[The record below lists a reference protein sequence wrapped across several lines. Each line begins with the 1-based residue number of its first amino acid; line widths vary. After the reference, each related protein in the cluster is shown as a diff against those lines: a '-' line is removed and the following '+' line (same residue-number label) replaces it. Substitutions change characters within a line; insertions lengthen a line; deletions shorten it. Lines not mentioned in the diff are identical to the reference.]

1 LVSKREWLEQSQ
13 STANRISMDRSHAKI
28 VAAYLV
34 GLGTGTNNAEYKK
47 AQHDKSNAK
56 RARNDE
62 NN

>member
-1 LVSKREWLEQSQ
+1 
-13 STANRISMDRSHAKI
+13 MDRSHAKI
-28 VAAYLV
+28 VAAYLA